1 MIPDE
6 GGSAAMITTEHI
18 TTNARDNTAL
28 AYLQVGL
35 DEALA
40 NGQPSAV
47 RWIPTSHTDRQLVD
61 LAPGLVLHRGV
72 NVLVLGGGPITFV
85 PLR

>member
-1 MIPDE
+1 MLSTE
-6 GGSAAMITTEHI
+6 EITSTEI
-18 TTNARDNTAL
+18 TSNARDRTAL

-40 NGQPSAV
+40 TGQASAV
-47 RWIPTSHTDRQLVD
+47 RWIPTSHTDRQLVE
-61 LAPGLVLHRGV
+61 LATGLVLHRAV
-72 NVLVLGGGPITFV
+72 KVLVLGGGPVTFV

>member
-1 MIPDE
+1 
-6 GGSAAMITTEHI
+6 MITTEHI

-35 DEALA
+35 DEALSI
-40 NGQPSAV
+40 GEPSAV

-61 LAPGLVLHRGV
+61 LATGLVLHRGV

>member
-1 MIPDE
+1 MLSTE
-6 GGSAAMITTEHI
+6 EITSTEI
-18 TTNARDNTAL
+18 TSNARDRTAL

-40 NGQPSAV
+40 TSQPSAI
-47 RWIPTSHTDRQLVD
+47 RWIPTSHTDRQLVE
-61 LAPGLVLHRGV
+61 LATGLVLHRGV
-72 NVLVLGGGPITFV
+72 NVLVLGGGPVTFV